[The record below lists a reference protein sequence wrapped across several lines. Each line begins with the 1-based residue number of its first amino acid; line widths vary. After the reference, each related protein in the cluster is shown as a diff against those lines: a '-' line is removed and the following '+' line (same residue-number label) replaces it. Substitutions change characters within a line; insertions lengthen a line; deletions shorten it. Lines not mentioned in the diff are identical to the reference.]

1 MLETH
6 TLTFEESIDFLL
18 GVMAHHR
25 PEVQAA
31 IGLAQPLS
39 GSVRDFSLVVT
50 LSSDGVNAHRTVLYR
65 LGAAVG
71 PIVGDYF
78 TSMAAALSAAGFG
91 GLSVVGFGRD
101 VFVTPIG
108 CTDNS
113 ARFVVAFTAS
123 TTPHW
128 VETVGLQNL

>member
-39 GSVRDFSLVVT
+39 GSAWR
-50 LSSDGVNAHRTVLYR
+50 GCRAYR
-65 LGAAVG
+65 
-71 PIVGDYF
+71 
-78 TSMAAALSAAGFG
+78 
-91 GLSVVGFGRD
+91 R
-101 VFVTPIG
+101 
-108 CTDNS
+108 
-113 ARFVVAFTAS
+113 
-123 TTPHW
+123 
-128 VETVGLQNL
+128 